1 MWASWSR
8 GTENTSFSSASK
20 DPNGFL
26 LLPLDDFLCHVRHCR
41 ETGCDERP
49 QCSLPSAGQQ
59 HGFMLDYSHKLRF
72 GLLLPACFLLPPTAT
87 LPVLFPGSSSA
98 FSLDPAFQKL
108 LEPKFAGLCSW
119 KEQSYPLLQ
128 DRYQASI
135 NIFLTAQL
143 PQFSLRNVLCS
154 MPDSD

>member
-1 MWASWSR
+1 MQPAQCWTAAWIYAGLQSQTEIWLAAASM
-8 GTENTSFSSASK
+8 FPAAPPSS
-20 DPNGFL
+20 
-26 LLPLDDFLCHVRHCR
+26 
-41 ETGCDERP
+41 
-49 QCSLPSAGQQ
+49 
-59 HGFMLDYSHKLRF
+59 
-72 GLLLPACFLLPPTAT
+72 TAA
-87 LPVLFPGSSSA
+87 LAVLFLGSSSA

-108 LEPKFAGLCSW
+108 PEPKCAGLCSR

-128 DRYQASI
+128 DRYQGSI